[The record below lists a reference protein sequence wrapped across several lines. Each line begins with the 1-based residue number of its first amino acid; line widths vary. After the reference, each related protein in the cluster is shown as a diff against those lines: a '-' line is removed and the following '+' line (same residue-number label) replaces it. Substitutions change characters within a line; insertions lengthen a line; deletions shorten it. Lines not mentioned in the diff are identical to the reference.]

1 VDPKHPPSQTP
12 AAPTGL
18 VWNPTTS
25 PATAFLVPRTN
36 LPASFIFDTE
46 DGTISAWTG
55 GLTPPDQA
63 VLAVNNNPGAVYKGL
78 VFGTNKN
85 GVFLFAA
92 NFRAGTIDVF
102 RPAPAGS
109 ADGHYMSVTTFT
121 DPKIPAGYAP
131 FGIQNIDGDLFV
143 SYAKQD
149 AAKHDDVAGPGNG
162 FVDVFDTDGN
172 LLRRFASRGSLNSP
186 WGMTRASFG
195 FGRFGGDILVGNFGN
210 GRISAFDSNG
220 NFLDTLRDG
229 KGRPVVIDGLWTLT
243 LGGGRNSSSDTLYF
257 TAGPND
263 ESDGLFGTITP
274 VSRGSN
280 DE

>member
-1 VDPKHPPSQTP
+1 MIHLVSRHISAAAVMTIGLIAAAPVRADDEDRDRQANRYLVTNLVSDIPGVAANTDPLLRNAWGVAFTPAASPFWVADNATGCATLYDGAGAVQALQVKIPLPDGTVPASACKHLDPKNPPIVTP

-63 VLAVNNNPGAVYKGL
+63 VLAVDSAPGAVYKGL
-78 VFGTNKN
+78 VFGTNAK

-102 RPAPAGS
+102 GPAPAGS
-109 ADGHYMSVTTFT
+109 ADGLYVPVTATGGFT

-131 FGIQNIDGDLFV
+131 FGI
-143 SYAKQD
+143 
-149 AAKHDDVAGPGNG
+149 
-162 FVDVFDTDGN
+162 
-172 LLRRFASRGSLNSP
+172 
-186 WGMTRASFG
+186 
-195 FGRFGGDILVGNFGN
+195 
-210 GRISAFDSNG
+210 
-220 NFLDTLRDG
+220 
-229 KGRPVVIDGLWTLT
+229 
-243 LGGGRNSSSDTLYF
+243 
-257 TAGPND
+257 
-263 ESDGLFGTITP
+263 
-274 VSRGSN
+274 
-280 DE
+280 